1 MFKRFSHASKSI
13 SAKKITEARGAR
25 YLKTSQ
31 NRAINHNIA
40 ICLQQYL
47 KRRQKPKLR
56 HLHVTSAVLG
66 LEK

>member
-1 MFKRFSHASKSI
+1 VIRRFSHASKSI
-13 SAKKITEARGAR
+13 GAKRITEARGAR
-25 YLKTSQ
+25 YWQQSE
-31 NRAINHNIA
+31 NRQINHNIA

-47 KRRQKPKLR
+47 KRWQKPKLL